1 MILIRKIVINLS
13 EKLAEIKGLNARVK
27 IADNET
33 DLKVILVLPKPL
45 RSKFCKNK
53 SSHIATQNLNTTQTF
68 NTR

>member
-33 DLKVILVLPKPL
+33 DLKVILVLPKPF